1 MLQQQQQAG
10 DGSGGG
16 GADDVGAGA
25 AVTGE
30 LEQQSPTEKQ
40 EQQPLR
46 QPAVS

>member
-1 MLQQQQQAG
+1 MLQQLQQAG